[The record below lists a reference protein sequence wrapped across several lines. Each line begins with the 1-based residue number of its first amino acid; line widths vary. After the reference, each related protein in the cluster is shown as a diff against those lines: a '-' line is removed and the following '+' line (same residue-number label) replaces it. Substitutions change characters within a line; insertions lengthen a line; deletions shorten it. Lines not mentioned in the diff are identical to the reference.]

1 MYDNIQYKEK
11 INMNSLNIKF
21 LNNLSKDSYINYNR
35 PISFL
40 HLIQLI
46 IYYILFIQKK
56 ISQLLL

>member
-35 PISFL
+35 PISFCSFNS
-40 HLIQLI
+40 IDF
-46 IYYILFIQKK
+46 LFIQKK
-56 ISQLLL
+56 ISQ